1 MPAVHPADRT
11 ADPNTEMTMTR
22 SHGLR
27 TALVPAAVALA
38 LTGCAG
44 PDATGTAAAGP
55 VFAHVHGLGVDP
67 ADGTVYVAS
76 HDGLFRSGPGGL
88 APAGATGRDLMGF
101 TIAGPGTYLSSGH
114 PAPGDDLPN
123 PLGLVESRD
132 GGGTW
137 TPVSL
142 TGEVDFH
149 SLEAASGTIF
159 GYDAINGLLRAS
171 VDGGRSWEDRS
182 PVEALDIA
190 VDPADPA
197 RVLATVQGGVAGSTD
212 GGRSFTTP
220 TGPQLAY
227 LSWGPDGT
235 VYGLDLDSAVF
246 TSSDGGTTWQR
257 IGAGPGGRPQAV
269 TAVEDAL
276 LAATTAGVYRSDD
289 GGMTFADI
297 G

>member
-1 MPAVHPADRT
+1 M
-11 ADPNTEMTMTR
+11 NR
-22 SHGLR
+22 SHR
-27 TALVPAAVALA
+27 RYAALVPAVALTLA
-38 LTGCAG
+38 GCAG
-44 PDATGTAAAGP
+44 PDASTGIASGP

-67 ADGTVYVAS
+67 ADGAVYVAS
-76 HDGLFRSGPGGL
+76 HDGLFRSGPDGL
-88 APAGATGRDLMGF
+88 TPAGAAGRDLMGF

-132 GGGTW
+132 GGETW
-137 TPVSL
+137 ASVSL

-149 SLEAASGTIF
+149 ALEVASGTVF
-159 GYDAINGLLRAS
+159 GYDATNGLIRAS
-171 VDGGRSWEDRS
+171 VDGGRSWEDCS
-182 PVEALDIA
+182 TLEALDIA

-212 GGRSFTTP
+212 GARSFGPP

-246 TSSDGGTTWQR
+246 TSSDAGITWQQV
-257 IGAGPGGRPQAV
+257 GTGPGGRPQAV
-269 TAVEDAL
+269 TAVDGAL
-276 LAATTAGVYRSDD
+276 LAATATGVYRSDD
-289 GGMTFADI
+289 GGVTFADI